1 MSRAEDELAIRSLA
15 AAYTDAV
22 NRRDGDGMA
31 AVYAEDGMLH
41 SPVAGEPLQ
50 GIEKLRKRFKRLV
63 EKEREFLMQ
72 LTHSG
77 VVEVDGDTATARWWF
92 SEIKRPTGGAFEMV
106 FGVYQDEMI
115 RTEAGWRFA
124 KRTVDAPLRWELPNP
139 PEGFGPLPAFLPL
152 TGLPKP

>member
-1 MSRAEDELAIRSLA
+1 MSKVEDELSIRSLA

-31 AVYAEDGMLH
+31 AVYAEEGILH
-41 SPVAGEPLQ
+41 SPAAGEPVQ

-77 VVEVDGDTATARWWF
+77 VVELDGDRATARWWF
-92 SEIKRPTGGAFEMV
+92 SEIKRPTGGTFEMI

-115 RTEAGWRFA
+115 RTAQGWRFSR
-124 KRTVDAPLRWELPNP
+124 RTVDAPLRWELPNS
-139 PEGFGPLPAFLPL
+139 PESFGMLPTFLPL
-152 TGLPKP
+152 TGLPMA